1 MIQFLHIL
9 ASNEFYHYFFIL
21 TILICVWCYL
31 IMVLV
36 CISLMTIDVEIFF
49 MCLLVGDAFLKLKIT
64 NQSFYYESNIYVIE
78 NLHEEENN
86 DYL

>member
-1 MIQFLHIL
+1 
-9 ASNEFYHYFFIL
+9 
-21 TILICVWCYL
+21 
-31 IMVLV
+31 
-36 CISLMTIDVEIFF
+36 MTIDVEIFF

-78 NLHEEENN
+78 NLHEEENH